1 MCSTLMCCSFIC
13 SWRALT
19 ASAGPASHFVQ
30 IGKPTATALI
40 LAGVDGWAV
49 VIVAPRRAIAI
60 AVAVDRTLVIGTEHV
75 VSQIV
80 VSLRSTRTDY
90 HVPATKIAFIMKGIR
105 ERRPSKKRG
114 TAQ

>member
-49 VIVAPRRAIAI
+49 VIVAPRRAVAI
-60 AVAVDRTLVIGTEHV
+60 AVDRTLVIGTEHV
-75 VSQIV
+75 VAQMV
-80 VSLRSTRTDY
+80 VSLRSTKTDY
-90 HVPATKIAFIMKGIR
+90 YVPATKISFIMKGIR